1 MKKTG
6 SPFYKSIL
14 IAVCLALM
22 IYTVALAASGDLD
35 TTFSGDGKIIQSFG
49 GTGHIGYD
57 VAVQADGKVVVVG

>member
-6 SPFYKSIL
+6 SPFHKSIL

-22 IYTVALAASGDLD
+22 IYTIALAASGDLD
-35 TTFSGDGKIIQSFG
+35 TSFSGDGKIIQSFG
-49 GTGHIGYD
+49 GTEHAGRD